1 MSILKSIIKAIAKPG
16 INSYKGRVGESK
28 VTLILNSTQLN
39 NSYNKLITNYY
50 LLDNNGIS
58 HLIDPIYL

>member
-28 VTLILNSTQLN
+28 VNLILNSPQLN
-39 NSYNKLITNYY
+39 SSYNKLEENIWIR
-50 LLDNNGIS
+50 LEL
-58 HLIDPIYL
+58 

>member
-1 MSILKSIIKAIAKPG
+1 MSILKSIIKAVAKPG
-16 INSYKGRVGESK
+16 INSYKGRVGELK
-28 VTLILNSTQLN
+28 VNLILNSPRLN